1 MSASKRLIAL
11 LKSFEGLRLTAYQC
25 SAGVW
30 TIGWGTTRYPNGS
43 VVKPGDVISEAFAEE
58 CLAND
63 LKKFVA
69 AVFAFVGTKLN
80 QNQFDALVDF
90 CYNLGENALKKSALL
105 RKVNANASDPTIE
118 AEFMKWV
125 YANGRKSA
133 GLATRRQAEV
143 YLYFSQA

>member
-1 MSASKRLIAL
+1 MSASKQLIDL

-30 TIGWGTTRYPNGS
+30 TVGWGTTRYPNGS
-43 VVKPGDVISEAFAEE
+43 VVKPGDVISNAFAEE

-63 LKKFVA
+63 LKKFTA
-69 AVFAFVGTKLN
+69 AVFAFVSNKLN

-90 CYNLGENALKKSALL
+90 CYNLGENALKKSTLL
-105 RKVNANASDPTIE
+105 QKVNTNSADPSIE

-125 YANGRKSA
+125 FVNGRKSA
-133 GLATRRQAEV
+133 GLARRRQAEV
-143 YLYFSQA
+143 YLYFS